1 MQHSSRRRAAAIP
14 LFVALLALGAA
25 ACGRAGATAQSEPD
39 YGEPA
44 KVVPVEGTALSKVI
58 LTQRAAERLGI
69 QTAEIRQAQAPPVKG
84 GGLRKVIPYAAVL
97 YDENG
102 DTWTFT
108 NPADLTFVRQK
119 VKVDYIE
126 GDRSF
131 LLDGPP
137 AGTKV
142 VTVGAVEL
150 LGAELG
156 VGEG

>member
-1 MQHSSRRRAAAIP
+1 MQHSNRCRAAAI
-14 LFVALLALGAA
+14 LLLVAMLGLGTV
-25 ACGRAGATAQSEPD
+25 ACGGAGATGQGKAD
-39 YGEPA
+39 YGDPA
-44 KVVPVEGTALSKVI
+44 KLEPVEGTALSKVI

-69 QTAEIRQAQAPPVKG
+69 QTAEVREVQVPAVKG

-108 NPADLTFVRQK
+108 SPQDLTFLRQK

-126 GDRSF
+126 GDQSF

-137 AGTKV
+137 AGTTV
-142 VTVGAVEL
+142 VTVGAAEL